1 MDTQRLINRRFKMK
15 VTKTQ
20 LKQIIKEEVEIVLKE
35 ADARAQL
42 VTQFGLKPGQKLSDE
57 EAQQLAVAGKKLGI
71 DTLSLPIV
79 RLQGGGYQVE
89 L

>member
-1 MDTQRLINRRFKMK
+1 MK

-20 LKQIIKEEVEIVLKE
+20 LKQIIKEEMETVLKE
-35 ADARAQL
+35 ADARAKL
-42 VTQFGLKPGQKLSDE
+42 VTQLGLQPGQKLSDE
-57 EAQQLAVAGKKLGI
+57 EAQQVAAAGEKLGI
-71 DTLSLPIV
+71 DMLSLPIV

>member
-1 MDTQRLINRRFKMK
+1 MK

-20 LKQIIKEEVEIVLKE
+20 LKKIIKEEMETVLKE
-35 ADARAQL
+35 ADARADL
-42 VTQFGLKPGQKLSDE
+42 VAQFGLQPGQKLSDE
-57 EAQQLAVAGKKLGI
+57 EVQKIAAAGKELGL
-71 DTLSLPIV
+71 DMLSLPIV

>member
-1 MDTQRLINRRFKMK
+1 MK

-20 LKQIIKEEVEIVLKE
+20 LKRIIKEEMETVLKE

-42 VTQFGLKPGQKLSDE
+42 VAQLGLKPGQKLSDE
-57 EAQQLAVAGKKLGI
+57 EAQQVAAAGEKLGI
-71 DTLSLPIV
+71 DMLSLPIV
-79 RLQGGGYQVE
+79 RLQSGGYQVE